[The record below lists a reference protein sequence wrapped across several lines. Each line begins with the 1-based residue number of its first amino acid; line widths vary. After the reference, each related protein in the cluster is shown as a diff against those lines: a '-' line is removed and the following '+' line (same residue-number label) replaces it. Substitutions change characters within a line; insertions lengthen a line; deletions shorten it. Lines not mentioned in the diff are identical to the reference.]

1 MESQAFKVVV
11 DQEFIR
17 QLAEKEIKKMLAGF
31 ECGSWWDMKRLEIE
45 TCRKRDW
52 LLENILLNPN
62 FKQEMTQITNGCD
75 GGRWMIRAP
84 EMKFFLDKHFH
95 YLNRLK
101 HRNVSNK
108 KGGTA

>member
-11 DQEFIR
+11 DPEFIY
-17 QLAEKEIKKMLAGF
+17 QLVEKEIKKALEGF
-31 ECGSWWDMKRLEIE
+31 ESGSWWDMKRLEFE

-62 FKQEMTQITNGCD
+62 YKQEMSQITNGCE
-75 GGRWMIRAP
+75 GGRWMIRAQ
-84 EMKFFLDKHFH
+84 EMKAFLDKYFH
-95 YLNRLK
+95 HLNRPK

-108 KGGTA
+108 KGETV